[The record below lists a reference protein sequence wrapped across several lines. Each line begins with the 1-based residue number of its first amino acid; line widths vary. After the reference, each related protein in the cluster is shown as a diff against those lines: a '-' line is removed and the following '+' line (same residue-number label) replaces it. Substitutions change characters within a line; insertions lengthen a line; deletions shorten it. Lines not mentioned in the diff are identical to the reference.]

1 MDALSQT
8 CRHCGSDHLVRY
20 GIAPNGKQNIFV
32 THVANRVVQ
41 ILAVMRIPQH
51 EETKSCVHM
60 KSAAV
65 CAVLNEPLAYLAT
78 PSARGL
84 KKSVSPPFLKNN
96 ACTT

>member
-1 MDALSQT
+1 MRS
-8 CRHCGSDHLVRY
+8 RKPV
-20 GIAPNGKQNIFV
+20 GIVGAITWFAMVSLQMANKNIFV